1 MAVNRPF
8 GRDVGERIRFTS
20 EYVNARILLSNVEEK
35 ETIPQGYNLVVINA
49 TAPLYVKLGDSSVS
63 ATVPSGDV
71 SNGSA
76 SELSPTSYSL
86 QSEQTTISLI
96 SPSNCVATLAY
107 YWMDK

>member
-1 MAVNRPF
+1 MAVNRTF

-20 EYVNARILLSNVEEK
+20 EYVNARILLANAEEK
-35 ETIPQGYNLVVINA
+35 ETIPTGYNLVVINA
-49 TAPLYVKLGDSSVS
+49 TAPLYVKLGDNTVA
-63 ATVPSGDV
+63 ATIPSGDIT
-71 SNGSA
+71 NGGA

-86 QSEQTTISLI
+86 QSEQTHISLI